1 MQTMAS
7 ATQTA
12 GESGGFN
19 TQTAV
24 ALLFGAVLTLVGV
37 IGFVPQLV
45 IDDKVLGLFGI
56 TPLHNLVHLGSG
68 VIGLLAGYY
77 AAGES
82 YNKYLGVVYLLV
94 FVVGTVGL
102 ALGINLVVGKGAFAL
117 NIGVADNLLHL
128 AIAVVLMIVGYG
140 LGTKGKTIG

>member
-1 MQTMAS
+1 MAS

-12 GESGGFN
+12 DEPGGAN
-19 TQTAV
+19 TQTAI
-24 ALLFGAVLTLVGV
+24 ALLFGAVLALVGV

-45 IDDKVLGLFGI
+45 IDDKLLGIFGI

-68 VIGLLAGYY
+68 AIGLLAGYY
-77 AAGES
+77 AASES

-102 ALGINLVVGKGAFAL
+102 VLGVNLVVGTGAFAL
-117 NIGVADNLLHL
+117 NIGWADNLLHL
-128 AIAVVLMIVGYG
+128 AVALVLMAVGYG
-140 LGTKGKTIG
+140 LGTSQKTIG